1 MKIMIASDI
10 HGSAYYCDKLLKA
23 YEEEKAERLLLLG
36 DLLYHGPRNDLP
48 KEYHPKAVIQMLNE
62 KKKEITF
69 KELSVETLMDILTE
83 PKHAII
89 KQFKEMYSFDT
100 NIELNFTEGAL
111 REIATR
117 AKTKKIG
124 ARGLRSV
131 LEEVLDE
138 VGFEYPSIK
147 DLKRIDIKDDLTYE
161 YICEAEVVAKDI
173 VDLEENNEEE

>member
-1 MKIMIASDI
+1 MKIEMYMYDRPLELDEESTVEF
-10 HGSAYYCDKLLKA
+10 LKQYDNA
-23 YEEEKAERLLLLG
+23 R
-36 DLLYHGPRNDLP
+36 DTMRN
-48 KEYHPKAVIQMLNE
+48 
-62 KKKEITF
+62 
-69 KELSVETLMDILTE
+69 ILTE

-89 KQFKEMYSFDT
+89 KQFKEMYLFDT